1 LLCWEGLSESGFG
14 VKGFRYLENVATV
27 ALDQDVCVGCGR
39 CVEVCPHQVF
49 LITDRKAA
57 LINRDAC
64 MECGACALNCP
75 VRAISVDAG
84 VGCASG
90 MINEWLQER
99 KLGKIS
105 GGSCCS

>member
-1 LLCWEGLSESGFG
+1 M
-14 VKGFRYLENVATV
+14 KGFRYLKDVTTL
-27 ALDQDVCVGCGR
+27 ALDRAVCIGCGR

-49 LITDRKAA
+49 AVADRKAEM
-57 LINRDAC
+57 IDRDAC

-75 VRAISVDAG
+75 VKALAVDAG

-90 MINEWLQER
+90 LISEWLRER
-99 KLGKIS
+99 KLGKLG